1 MSLVDREIRRLA
13 VDRCGGGC
21 NNLFYAVP
29 NRGLENVER
38 TADQNL
44 NRFPGNVGAVS
55 DSQCSLV
62 ENIIHSFTGSIDQRR
77 IPDVALDHFR
87 TASLKSGSHI
97 VPGPTN
103 EIVDY
108 ANFDRSSVKK
118 LVNDGAPYKSGA
130 TGYQESGS

>member
-1 MSLVDREIRRLA
+1 MSLVKREIRRLA
-13 VDRCGGGC
+13 VDRCGGGR

-44 NRFPGNVGAVS
+44 NRFPGNVGAMS

-62 ENIIHSFTGSIDQRR
+62 ENIIHSFTGSIDHRR

-87 TASLKSGSHI
+87 TASLKSGRN
-97 VPGPTN
+97 VAPGATN

-108 ANFDRSSVKK
+108 ANLNRSRVKK
-118 LVNDGAPYKSGA
+118 LVNDGTPYKPSA
-130 TGYQESGS
+130 TCYQEPGS